1 MSTSR
6 LLLFTSLFAMT
17 LFAQSNRFVMDGHVH
32 MINRQFYLGGDI
44 SDSYKDGQV
53 DLPRIRKGGLSA
65 IFFSLF
71 SQEAYYTNRYETKQ
85 TLRLMDLAL
94 RQIQK
99 NHDQIEIAYTAS
111 DVERIHKA
119 GKIGAFLDLE
129 GGFDLDGDLNV
140 LRDMYRLGL
149 RSAML
154 VAHNYTNEF
163 ADSCCAMARWH
174 GINAK
179 GRTVIREMNRLGMVI
194 NVAHGSDETIQQTV
208 EASSDPVLYSH
219 GGSRAIVDTGR
230 NITDEAARKLA
241 AKGGVIGVQF
251 GNTFNNPK
259 YYASVQKGRPYGNF
273 APSPAFFSH
282 PESIEDVDRQVA
294 KAYPDHALE
303 LPDEIRMPV
312 DQLLVTIN
320 HWIGVVGEDH
330 VSLGSDF
337 DGGPP
342 LPKGMHDISD
352 YQQVIA
358 AMQERGWSEE
368 RIRKVA
374 GLNLLRLIRQVTEKR
389 R

>member
-1 MSTSR
+1 MGR
-6 LLLFTSLFAMT
+6 LLVSGILLAAVCFG
-17 LFAQSNRFVMDGHVH
+17 QSDRFVMDGHVH

-44 SDSYKDGQV
+44 GDSYQDGQV

-71 SQEAYYTNRYETKQ
+71 SQETYYTNRYETKH

-94 RQIQK
+94 RQIER
-99 NHDQIEIAYTAS
+99 NRAQIEIAYTAS
-111 DVERIHKA
+111 DLERIHQA

-129 GGFDLDGDLNV
+129 GGFDLDGDLGV

-163 ADSCCAMARWH
+163 ADSCCAAPRWH
-174 GINAK
+174 GINEK
-179 GRTVIREMNRLGMVI
+179 GREVIHEMNRLGMVI
-194 NVAHGSDETIQQTV
+194 NVAHGSDETIQQAV

-230 NITDEAARKLA
+230 NITDETAHRVA
-241 AKGGVIGVQF
+241 AKGGVVGVQF

-259 YYASVQKGRPYGNF
+259 YYAWIQKGRPYGNF
-273 APSPAFFSH
+273 APAPPHFSR
-282 PESIEDVDRQVA
+282 PDTIEEIDRRAA
-294 KAYPDHALE
+294 KGYPDHSLE
-303 LPDEIRMPV
+303 LPDEYRMPV
-312 DQLLVTIN
+312 DQLLVTLE

-342 LPKGMHDISD
+342 LAKGMHDIGD
-352 YQQVIA
+352 YPQVLA
-358 AMQERGWSEE
+358 AMEKRGWSEE

-374 GLNLLRLIRQVTEKR
+374 GLNLLRLIRRVTETGR
-389 R
+389 

>member
-1 MSTSR
+1 MAKTLLIG
-6 LLLFTSLFAMT
+6 LLLAATCFG
-17 LFAQSNRFVMDGHVH
+17 QPQRFVMDGHVH

-44 SDSYKDGQV
+44 SDSYRDGQV

-71 SQEAYYTNRYETKQ
+71 AQEAYYTNRYEGKQ
-85 TLRLMDLAL
+85 TLRLLDLAL

-99 NHDQIEIAYTAS
+99 NHDQIEVAYTAS
-111 DVERIHKA
+111 DLERIHRA

-129 GGFDLDGDLNV
+129 GGFDLDGDLGV
-140 LRDMYRLGL
+140 LRDLYRLGL

-163 ADSCCAMARWH
+163 ADSCCAAPRWH

-179 GRTVIREMNRLGMVI
+179 GREVIGEMNRLGMVI
-194 NVAHGSDETIQQTV
+194 NVAHGSDETIQQAV
-208 EASSDPVLYSH
+208 EASMDPVLYSH

-251 GNTFNNPK
+251 GNTFNNPR
-259 YYASVQKGRPYGNF
+259 YYDFVQKGRPYGNF
-273 APSPAFFSH
+273 SPQPLHFSR
-282 PESIEDVDRQVA
+282 PDTIEEVDRRVA
-294 KAYPDHALE
+294 KGYPSEPPALA
-303 LPDEIRMPV
+303 DEYRMQV
-312 DQLLVTIN
+312 DQLLVTLQ
-320 HWIGVVGEDH
+320 HWIDVVGDDH

-342 LPKGMHDISD
+342 LARGMKDIGD
-352 YQQVIA
+352 YPQVIA
-358 AMQERGWSEE
+358 AMEKRGWSEE

>member
-1 MSTSR
+1 MGKLPLLG
-6 LLLFTSLFAMT
+6 LLLATTCFGQMD
-17 LFAQSNRFVMDGHVH
+17 RFVMDGHVH
-32 MINRQFYLGGDI
+32 MIDRQFYLGGDI
-44 SDSYKDGQV
+44 SDFYQDGQV

-71 SQEAYYTNRYETKQ
+71 SQEAYYTNRYEAKH
-85 TLRLMDLAL
+85 TLRLLDLAL

-111 DVERIHKA
+111 DLERIHKA

-129 GGFDLDGDLNV
+129 GGSDLDGDLGV
-140 LRDMYRLGL
+140 LRDLYRLGL

-163 ADSCCAMARWH
+163 ADSCCAQPRWH

-179 GRTVIREMNRLGMVI
+179 GREVIHEMNHLGMVI
-194 NVAHGSDETIQQTV
+194 NVAHGSDETIQQAA

-230 NITDEAARKLA
+230 NITDEAARMVG

-259 YYASVQKGRPYGNF
+259 YYAWVQKGRPYGNF
-273 APSPAFFSH
+273 SPVPRHFSQ
-282 PESIEDVDRQVA
+282 PDTIEEVDRRVA
-294 KAYPDHALE
+294 KGYPGQTPE
-303 LPDEIRMPV
+303 VPDEYRMPV
-312 DQLLVTIN
+312 DQLLVTLE
-320 HWIGVVGEDH
+320 HWISVVGEDH

-342 LPKGMHDISD
+342 LARGMKDISD
-352 YQQVIA
+352 YPQVLA
-358 AMQERGWSEE
+358 AMEKRGWSEE
-368 RIRKVA
+368 RIRNVA
-374 GLNLLRLIRQVTEKR
+374 GLNLLRLIRQVTEKSR
-389 R
+389 

>member
-1 MSTSR
+1 MAK
-6 LLLFTSLFAMT
+6 LLLSGILLASVC
-17 LFAQSNRFVMDGHVH
+17 LGQSDRFVMDGHVH

-44 SDSYKDGQV
+44 GDSYKDGQV

-71 SQEAYYTNRYETKQ
+71 SQEAYYTNRYEVKQ
-85 TLRLMDLAL
+85 TLRLMDLAV
-94 RQIQK
+94 RQIEK

-111 DVERIHKA
+111 DLERIHRS

-129 GGFDLDGDLNV
+129 GGFDLDGDLGV
-140 LRDMYRLGL
+140 LRDIYRLGL

-154 VAHNYTNEF
+154 VAHNYTSEF
-163 ADSCCAMARWH
+163 ADSCCAAPRWH

-179 GRTVIREMNRLGMVI
+179 GREVIHEMNRLGMVI
-194 NVAHGSDETIQQTV
+194 NVAHGSDETIQQAV

-230 NITDEAARKLA
+230 NITDETARKVA
-241 AKGGVIGVQF
+241 AKDGVLGVQF

-259 YYASVQKGRPYGNF
+259 YYAWVQKGRPYGNF
-273 APSPAFFSH
+273 SPAPAHFSLRDT
-282 PESIEDVDRQVA
+282 IEELDR
-294 KAYPDHALE
+294 KAASGYPDHPAKV
-303 LPDEIRMPV
+303 PDEYRMPV
-312 DQLLVTIN
+312 SQLLVTLE
-320 HWIGVVGEDH
+320 HWISVVGEDH

-342 LPKGMHDISD
+342 LAKGMHDISD
-352 YQQVIA
+352 YPQVLA
-358 AMQERGWSEE
+358 AMETRGWSEE

-374 GLNLLRLIRQVTEKR
+374 GLNLLRLIRRVTEKGR
-389 R
+389 

>member
-1 MSTSR
+1 MAKVFLAGI
-6 LLLFTSLFAMT
+6 LLAGACFG
-17 LFAQSNRFVMDGHVH
+17 QSDRFVMDGHVH

-44 SDSYKDGQV
+44 GESYPDGQV

-71 SQEAYYTNRYETKQ
+71 SQEIYYGNRYEVTH

-94 RQIQK
+94 RQIQQ
-99 NHDQIEIAYTAS
+99 NHDRIEIAYTAS
-111 DVERIHKA
+111 DLERIHKA

-129 GGFDLDGDLNV
+129 GGFDLDGDSSV
-140 LRDMYRLGL
+140 LRNLYRLGL

-163 ADSCCAMARWH
+163 ADSCCAPPRWH
-174 GINAK
+174 GINAR
-179 GRTVIREMNRLGMVI
+179 GREVIHEMNRLGMVI
-194 NVAHGSDETIQQTV
+194 NVAHGSDETIQQATD
-208 EASSDPVLYSH
+208 ASTDPVLYSH

-230 NITDEAARKLA
+230 NITDEAARKVA

-251 GNTFNNPK
+251 GNTFNNPE
-259 YYASVQKGRPYGNF
+259 YYAWVQKGRPYGNF
-273 APSPAFFSH
+273 SPVPAHFSQ
-282 PESIEDVDRQVA
+282 PESIADVDRRAA
-294 KAYPDHALE
+294 KAYPDRPVDA
-303 LPDEIRMPV
+303 PDQYRMPV
-312 DQLLVTIN
+312 DQLLVTLE

-342 LPKGMHDISD
+342 LAKGMHDLGD
-352 YQQVIA
+352 YPQVLA
-358 AMQERGWSEE
+358 AMEKRGWSED

-374 GLNLLRLIRQVTEKR
+374 GLNLLRLIRQVTEKAR
-389 R
+389 

>member
-1 MSTSR
+1 MAKR
-6 LLLFTSLFAMT
+6 LLFGILLTTAC
-17 LFAQSNRFVMDGHVH
+17 FAQSDRFVMDGHVH

-71 SQEAYYTNRYETKQ
+71 SQELYYGNRYETKQ

-94 RQIQK
+94 RQIEK
-99 NHDQIEIAYTAS
+99 NHGQIEIAYTAS
-111 DVERIHKA
+111 DLERIHKA

-129 GGFDLDGDLNV
+129 GGFDLDGDLGV
-140 LRDMYRLGL
+140 LGEMYRLGL

-163 ADSCCAMARWH
+163 ADSCCAAPRWH

-179 GRTVIREMNRLGMVI
+179 GRAVIHEMNRLGMVI
-194 NVAHGSDETIQQTV
+194 NVAHGSDETIQQTA

-241 AKGGVIGVQF
+241 AKGGVVGVQF

-259 YYASVQKGRPYGNF
+259 YYAWVQKGRPYGNF
-273 APSPAFFSH
+273 APTPPHFVR
-282 PESIEDVDRQVA
+282 PDTIEDVDRQAA
-294 KAYPDHALE
+294 KGYPDHPIDI
-303 LPDEIRMPV
+303 PDEYRMPV
-312 DQLLVTIN
+312 DQLLVTLE
-320 HWIGVVGEDH
+320 HWIAVAGEDH

-342 LPKGMHDISD
+342 LAKGMHDISD
-352 YQQVIA
+352 YPQVLT
-358 AMQERGWSEE
+358 AMEKRGWSEA

-374 GLNLLRLIRQVTEKR
+374 GLNLLRLIRQVTEKSK
-389 R
+389 

>member
-1 MSTSR
+1 MAK
-6 LLLFTSLFAMT
+6 LLLSGILLTSACFG
-17 LFAQSNRFVMDGHVH
+17 QSGRFVMDGHVH

-71 SQEAYYTNRYETKQ
+71 SQEAYYTNRYEVKH
-85 TLRLMDLAL
+85 TLRLMDLAV
-94 RQIQK
+94 RQIEK
-99 NHDQIEIAYTAS
+99 NRDQIEIAYTAS
-111 DVERIHKA
+111 DLERINKS

-129 GGFDLDGDLNV
+129 GGFDLDGDLGV

-163 ADSCCAMARWH
+163 ADSCCAAPRWH

-179 GRTVIREMNRLGMVI
+179 GREVIHEMNRLGMVI
-194 NVAHGSDETIQQTV
+194 NVAHGSDETIQQAA

-230 NITDEAARKLA
+230 DITDEAARKVA
-241 AKGGVIGVQF
+241 AKGGVLGVQF

-259 YYASVQKGRPYGNF
+259 YYAWVQKGRPYGNF
-273 APSPAFFSH
+273 SPAPGYFNLRDT
-282 PESIEDVDRQVA
+282 IEELDR
-294 KAYPDHALE
+294 KAATGYPDHPAE
-303 LPDEIRMPV
+303 VPDEYRMPV
-312 DQLLVTIN
+312 SQLLVTLE
-320 HWIGVVGEDH
+320 HWISVVGEDH

-342 LPKGMHDISD
+342 LAKGMRDISD
-352 YQQVIA
+352 YPQLLV
-358 AMQERGWSEE
+358 AMEARGWSEE

-374 GLNLLRLIRQVTEKR
+374 GLNLLRLIREVTEKR

>member
-1 MSTSR
+1 
-6 LLLFTSLFAMT
+6 
-17 LFAQSNRFVMDGHVH
+17 MDGHVH

-44 SDSYKDGQV
+44 GDSYQDGQV

-71 SQEAYYTNRYETKQ
+71 SQETYYTNRYETKH

-94 RQIQK
+94 RQIER
-99 NHDQIEIAYTAS
+99 NRAQIEIAYTAS
-111 DVERIHKA
+111 DLERIHQA

-129 GGFDLDGDLNV
+129 GGFDLDGDLGV

-163 ADSCCAMARWH
+163 ADSCCAAPRWH
-174 GINAK
+174 GINEK
-179 GRTVIREMNRLGMVI
+179 GREVIHEMNRLGMVI
-194 NVAHGSDETIQQTV
+194 NVAHGSDETIQQAV

-230 NITDEAARKLA
+230 NITDETAHRVA
-241 AKGGVIGVQF
+241 AKGGVVGVQF

-259 YYASVQKGRPYGNF
+259 YYAWIQKGRPYGNF
-273 APSPAFFSH
+273 APAPPHFSR
-282 PESIEDVDRQVA
+282 PDTIEEIDRRAA
-294 KAYPDHALE
+294 KGYPDHSLE
-303 LPDEIRMPV
+303 LPDEYRMPV
-312 DQLLVTIN
+312 DQLLVTLE

-342 LPKGMHDISD
+342 LAKGMHDIGD
-352 YQQVIA
+352 YPQVLA
-358 AMQERGWSEE
+358 AMEKRGWSEE

-374 GLNLLRLIRQVTEKR
+374 GLNLLRLIRRVTETGR
-389 R
+389 